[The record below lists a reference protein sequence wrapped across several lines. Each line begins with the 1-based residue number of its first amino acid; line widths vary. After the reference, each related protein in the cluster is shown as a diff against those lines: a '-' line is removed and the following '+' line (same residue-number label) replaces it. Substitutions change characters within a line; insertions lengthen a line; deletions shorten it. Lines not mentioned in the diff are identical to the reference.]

1 MRITYLFGAAFSL
14 LLFGFAP
21 ALMAEALPKMRWD
34 HVPEAAKWTN
44 AALVSVEKY
53 DSKLAAQIPDDINTW
68 CPGYESASMD
78 DRRAF
83 WVGVLSAVAKYESGY
98 NAKAAGAGRYYG
110 LMQISTQ
117 TARAYR
123 CEANTGS
130 ELKSGAANLDCAVK
144 IIARQVGRDGMVSG
158 KGNRGVAR
166 DWGPMS
172 KAKVRADIAAWTGK
186 QAYCAMPVKRASA
199 QPSQKDRG

>member
-1 MRITYLFGAAFSL
+1 MRITFLFGAAFSVMF
-14 LLFGFAP
+14 FGTVSAV
-21 ALMAEALPKMRWD
+21 MAEALPKMRWD
-34 HVPEAAKWTN
+34 HVPEAASWTN

-53 DSKLAAQIPDDINTW
+53 DSKLAAQVPDDIKTW
-68 CPGYESASMD
+68 CPGYESASME

-98 NAKAAGAGRYYG
+98 NARAAGAGRYFG
-110 LMQISTQ
+110 LMQISTT

-130 ELKSGAANLDCAVK
+130 ELKSGAANLDCAIK

-186 QAYCAMPVKRASA
+186 QTYCAMPVKRASVP
-199 QPSQKDRG
+199 PSQKDRG

>member
-1 MRITYLFGAAFSL
+1 MRVTLLFGAAFSVFFL
-14 LLFGFAP
+14 GLVP
-21 ALMAEALPKMRWD
+21 AVMAEVLPKMRWD
-34 HVPEAAKWTN
+34 HLPEAANWTN
-44 AALVSVEKY
+44 AALDSVEKY
-53 DSKLAAQIPDDINTW
+53 DSKLAAQVPDDIETW
-68 CPGYESASMD
+68 CPGYETASME

-98 NAKAAGAGRYYG
+98 NARAAGAGRYFG

-144 IIARQVGRDGMVSG
+144 IIAQQVGRDGMVSG

-172 KAKVRADIAAWTGK
+172 KSRVRADIAAWTGK
-186 QAYCAMPVKRASA
+186 QAYCAVPVTRASA
-199 QPSQKDRG
+199 PPSQKDRG

>member
-1 MRITYLFGAAFSL
+1 MRITFLFGAAFSL
-14 LLFGFAP
+14 LLFGFVP
-21 ALMAEALPKMRWD
+21 ALTAEALPKMSWD

-53 DSKLAAQIPDDINTW
+53 DSKLAAQVPDDIKTW
-68 CPGYESASMD
+68 CPGYETASMD

-83 WVGVLSAVAKYESGY
+83 WVGVMSAVAKYESGY
-98 NAKAAGAGRYYG
+98 NAKAAGAGRYFG

-123 CEANTGS
+123 CEANTGK

-199 QPSQKDRG
+199 TQSEKDRG

>member
-1 MRITYLFGAAFSL
+1 MRVTFLLGAAFSVFFL
-14 LLFGFAP
+14 GLVP
-21 ALMAEALPKMRWD
+21 AAMAEVLPKMRWD
-34 HVPEAAKWTN
+34 HVPEAANWTN

-53 DSKLAAQIPDDINTW
+53 DSKLAARVPGDIETW
-68 CPGYESASMD
+68 CPGYKTASMD

-83 WVGVLSAVAKYESGY
+83 WVGVMSAVAKYESGY
-98 NAKAAGAGRYYG
+98 NARAAGAGRYYG

-117 TARAYR
+117 TANAYA

-172 KAKVRADIAAWTGK
+172 KSRVRADIAAWTAK
-186 QAYCAMPVKRASA
+186 QAYCA
-199 QPSQKDRG
+199 G